1 MGRWR
6 FRFRVKS
13 RLPNRTANVAV
24 RTHVAT
30 DPLKERSANAWEI
43 LGESEPSIY
52 DRCASAGYDLHT
64 PRVWWL
70 KFKLAQRNHSHS
82 GGWERFRRSRLQLK
96 ATGTYRDGSTQGLTS
111 SATWTSSITGVATIT
126 SPGGLAT
133 GVSPGTTEIT
143 AASGAVSS
151 GPVELTV
158 MIAPTLTSIAVAP
171 PNASLEVGA
180 TLQFSAIGTYDDGS
194 TQILTSQVI
203 WSSSDTTVATI
214 ASGGLATGA
223 APGTTTIEASLSGL
237 SGTAILTVDAE

>member
-1 MGRWR
+1 MHGK
-6 FRFRVKS
+6 F
-13 RLPNRTANVAV
+13 
-24 RTHVAT
+24 
-30 DPLKERSANAWEI
+30 SANQNLRFTIGVLLLAMICI
-43 LGESEPSIY
+43 LQGCGGSSSNSLSGITVTPA
-52 DRCASAGYDLHT
+52 DGSAFVG
-64 PRVWWL
+64 
-70 KFKLAQRNHSHS
+70 AA
-82 GGWERFRRSRLQLK
+82 LQLK

-194 TQILTSQVI
+194 TQIITSQVM
-203 WSSSDTTVATI
+203 WSSSAATVATI